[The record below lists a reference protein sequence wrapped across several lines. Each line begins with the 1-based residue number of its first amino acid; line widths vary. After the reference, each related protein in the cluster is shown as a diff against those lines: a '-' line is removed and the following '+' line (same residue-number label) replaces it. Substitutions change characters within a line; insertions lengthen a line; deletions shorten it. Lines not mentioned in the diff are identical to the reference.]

1 MLEFPGRVTLG
12 ETQTRSYEQG
22 EGGKYLC
29 FSLLFLMAAYRIM
42 FVSLIHS
49 RCLESRSGGI
59 VSQQNGS
66 ILSGQNRDN

>member
-12 ETQTRSYEQG
+12 ETQTRSYTQG

-29 FSLLFLMAAYRIM
+29 FSLLFLMAAYPIM

-66 ILSGQNRDN
+66 ILSGQNRGN